1 VGCIRCPSPHT
12 FGFLPQALK
21 SNVLWLA
28 EFSASNWEIRI
39 GSGKICQAPT
49 PILFAYSPPRPSNDL
64 IAKAS
69 KDVDKYLLNRASK
82 PDVDSIAVSIV
93 TAAGPLFEAGYGILK
108 ANETDETDMEETHP
122 VNRDSIYRIASIS
135 KMFTVLETLILR
147 ERGALNW
154 YSSPLNRLNRLIPSI
169 NFKNSIGMIRS
180 RNFCQNSSQLPLDG
194 QTI

>member
-1 VGCIRCPSPHT
+1 VGCIRWPSPHT

-49 PILFAYSPPRPSNDL
+49 PNLFAYSPPRPSNDL

-108 ANETDETDMEETHP
+108 ANETDMEETHP

-147 ERGALNW
+147 GRGALNW
-154 YSSPLNRLNRLIPSI
+154 YSSPLNRLIPSI
-169 NFKNSIGMIRS
+169 DFKNSIRMIRS